1 MDANIAVYIEA
12 TFQKIRC
19 LKENEKSEVWLA
31 SGKSGRLVIL
41 KRIALTGLPYGAL
54 KKKDYP
60 LCPRILHTWEDEG
73 ETVVVEE
80 YVQGESLLD
89 RIGRK
94 AYLTEQEA
102 QSVLIQL
109 CDGLAPIHAQG
120 IIHRDIKP
128 SNLILQNGGIIR
140 LIDFDAARTVK
151 EHVAEDTRFLG
162 TKGYAPPEQF
172 GYGQTDAR
180 SDIYS
185 IGVTLRKSLPE
196 NYCGF
201 LSKVLAKCTAIDPD
215 RRYRNVQELRRAAKF
230 RSHWA
235 KWGRLAA
242 CGVVILGILAIT
254 LKSVPENTS
263 IPAENPPMGT
273 VTDMPIEMPVTGEK
287 EDTAPIEVPAPAET
301 MPIAEPVT
309 EQIESMPRHTEAER
323 EPTFSIGDEAMPT
336 PAAHRDSDS
345 SPVANPPEAV
355 QVMPVEELSTPVQAA
370 RSEADAKEADK
381 DALKRKKHEEFDSR
395 VKLFLEHLPDSM
407 SPEEKKRAFDEYLKI
422 LGIDEWP

>member
-12 TFQKIRC
+12 TFQKIRR

-54 KKKDYP
+54 KEKDYP
-60 LCPRILHTWEDEG
+60 LCPRILHAWEDEG
-73 ETVVVEE
+73 GTVVVEE

-162 TKGYAPPEQF
+162 TK
-172 GYGQTDAR
+172 
-180 SDIYS
+180 
-185 IGVTLRKSLPE
+185 
-196 NYCGF
+196 
-201 LSKVLAKCTAIDPD
+201 
-215 RRYRNVQELRRAAKF
+215 
-230 RSHWA
+230 
-235 KWGRLAA
+235 
-242 CGVVILGILAIT
+242 
-254 LKSVPENTS
+254 
-263 IPAENPPMGT
+263 
-273 VTDMPIEMPVTGEK
+273 
-287 EDTAPIEVPAPAET
+287 
-301 MPIAEPVT
+301 
-309 EQIESMPRHTEAER
+309 
-323 EPTFSIGDEAMPT
+323 
-336 PAAHRDSDS
+336 
-345 SPVANPPEAV
+345 
-355 QVMPVEELSTPVQAA
+355 
-370 RSEADAKEADK
+370 
-381 DALKRKKHEEFDSR
+381 
-395 VKLFLEHLPDSM
+395 
-407 SPEEKKRAFDEYLKI
+407 
-422 LGIDEWP
+422 